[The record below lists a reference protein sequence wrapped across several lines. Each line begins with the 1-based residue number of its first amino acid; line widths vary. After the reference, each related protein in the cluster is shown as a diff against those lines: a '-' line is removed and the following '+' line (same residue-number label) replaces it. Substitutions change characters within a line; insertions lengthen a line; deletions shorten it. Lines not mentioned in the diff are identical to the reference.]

1 MTKNS
6 IGAIFFL
13 VFSCFYFYNVFNI
26 KKMPGSQ
33 FEVMTASTFP
43 FYIGVAGVV
52 ISILILIL
60 SIVKKDEDILSL
72 SYLKTLDFKT
82 TALFIVAMIFYGFTI
97 RTLGFIIATIIF
109 LGLGFSILKE
119 RNLKRIFLISVGV
132 SVGFY
137 LILNNLLGVYI
148 DPGMIF
154 DSLAGGES

>member
-43 FYIGVAGVV
+43 FYIGVAGIV
-52 ISILILIL
+52 ISILILIF
-60 SIVKKDEDILSL
+60 SIVKKDEDVLSL

-109 LGLGFSILKE
+109 LALGFLILKE

-154 DSLAGGES
+154 DAIAGGES

>member
-43 FYIGVAGVV
+43 FYIGVAGIV
-52 ISILILIL
+52 ISTLILIL

-109 LGLGFSILKE
+109 LGLGFLILKE

>member
-43 FYIGVAGVV
+43 FYIGVAGIV

-82 TALFIVAMIFYGFTI
+82 TALFILAMIFYGFTI

-109 LGLGFSILKE
+109 LGIGFLILKE

>member
-43 FYIGVAGVV
+43 FYIGIAGIV

-82 TALFIVAMIFYGFTI
+82 TALFILAMIFYGFTI

-109 LGLGFSILKE
+109 LGIGFLILKE

-154 DSLAGGES
+154 DAIGGES